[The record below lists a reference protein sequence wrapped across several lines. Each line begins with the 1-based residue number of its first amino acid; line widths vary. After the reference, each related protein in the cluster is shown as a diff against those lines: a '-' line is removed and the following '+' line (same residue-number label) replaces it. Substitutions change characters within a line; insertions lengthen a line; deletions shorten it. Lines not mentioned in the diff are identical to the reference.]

1 MGDMSI
7 GLVTLIG
14 PKIHFMNF
22 VGALSKMQTMAQN
35 PVRYALDIGDDILV
49 MNELLGHKLNLTFTN
64 KHICFCGLEVESV
77 YRANFCYACYFS
89 KPEAGEAIFR
99 PELSKAHLG
108 EADRDLEFEKRYQL
122 QPHVVYLA
130 NSGGLKVGVT
140 RARQKQTRWMDQGA
154 THTIVL
160 AETENRYQAGLIEV
174 ALKDH
179 ISDKT
184 NWRKML
190 SNQFE
195 EIDLLAQKKQLA
207 AFLPSE
213 LQSFISPDNTEYH
226 FTYPLLDY
234 PQKIKSVNLGTSQT
248 AEGKL
253 AGIKGQYLIFENVTV
268 LNVRSH
274 EAYVVEL
281 AVS

>member
-1 MGDMSI
+1 
-7 GLVTLIG
+7 
-14 PKIHFMNF
+14 
-22 VGALSKMQTMAQN
+22 MQTMAQN

-49 MNELLGHKLNLTFTN
+49 MNELIGQNLNLTFTN

-195 EIDLLAQKKQLA
+195 SVNLKAEKDKLANFLEPALKQYV
-207 AFLPSE
+207 S
-213 LQSFISPDNTEYH
+213 QDNTEYY
-226 FTYPLLDY
+226 FTYPVLDY
-234 PQKIKSVNLGTSQT
+234 PQKIKSVNLGTVKS

-253 AGIKGQYLIFENVTV
+253 AGIKGQYLLFENGLA
-268 LNVRSH
+268 LNIRSH
-274 EAYVVEL
+274 EGYVVEL

>member
-1 MGDMSI
+1 
-7 GLVTLIG
+7 
-14 PKIHFMNF
+14 MNF
-22 VGALSKMQTMAQN
+22 VGALSKMQTMPQN

-49 MNELLGHKLNLTFTN
+49 MNELIGQELNMQFTD
-64 KHICFCGLEVESV
+64 KYVCFCGLEVDTV
-77 YRANFCYACYFS
+77 YRANFCYSCYFS

-140 RARQKQTRWMDQGA
+140 RAKQKLTRWMDQGA

-190 SNQFE
+190 TDNF
-195 EIDLLAQKKQLA
+195 DNVNLLAEKERLAGLVPEEMKQ
-207 AFLPSE
+207 
-213 LQSFISPDNTEYH
+213 FISVDNEEFH
-226 FTYPLLDY
+226 FTYPVTAFPD
-234 PQKIKSVNLGTSQT
+234 KVKSVNLGTVKSLS
-248 AEGKL
+248 AKL
-253 AGIKGQYLIFENVTV
+253 SGIKGQYLIFENG
-268 LNVRSH
+268 LAMNVRSH
-274 EAYVVEL
+274 EGYIVDL